1 MTQPSRDSAVTLASA
16 PGKVLVVG
24 GYLVLERDYSGLVV
38 GTDACLYAAVQTQI
52 LDFPAIRS
60 LEEGDVP
67 ISVVSPQFTSAW
79 WRYSYS
85 TKHSSLTQLDSAD
98 GETNSFVQVVLNATL
113 GLVNAYA
120 PGKVQDLAASSVPGG
135 GGRRGLKIVLSADND
150 FYSQRETLAKLGAG
164 LSSESLRSLPR
175 MCETGTT
182 LANVHKTGLGSSAA
196 MVSSL
201 VAAILVHF
209 GVVSPSDLQPG
220 HGSGE
225 PGPARSRK
233 LIHNVAQYAHC
244 LAQGKVGSGFDVSA
258 AVYGSHVY
266 RRFSPAVLETAMA
279 ECSSVEDVK
288 QATSPDNPEWNSD
301 VSPVVIPPRL
311 VLRLADVDA
320 GSNTPSMVKK
330 VLQWQKAYPDAARDL
345 WSKLDA
351 ANNRIRLIWSQLNDA
366 FTADS
371 ASYNAALDWCAAR
384 KSSEWKGE
392 SADPP
397 LQSTARKLLAELAE
411 ATLSVRALQRQLGEN
426 AEVPIEP
433 PKQTRLLDACME
445 VPGVCMAAVPGAG
458 GYDAIFCVTL
468 SPAASHA
475 VEEVW
480 SSWEEMSVGPLLAN
494 QASGGVSTLDVAAY
508 PEISSHL

>member
-1 MTQPSRDSAVTLASA
+1 MTQPSLDNAVTLASA

-24 GYLVLERDYSGLVV
+24 GYLVLEHAYSGLVV
-38 GTDACLYAAVQTQI
+38 GTDACLYAAVQTQV
-52 LDFPAIRS
+52 LDFPGASS
-60 LEEGDVP
+60 LGECDVP
-67 ISVVSPQFTSAW
+67 IFVVSPQFTSAW
-79 WRYSYS
+79 WRYSYN
-85 TKHSSLTQLDSAD
+85 TKSSSLTQLDSAD
-98 GETNSFVQVVLNATL
+98 GGSNSFVQVVLESTL
-113 GLVNAYA
+113 VLANAYA
-120 PGKVQDLAASSVPGG
+120 AGKVQDLAAGSASGC

-150 FYSQRETLAKLGAG
+150 FYSQRETLAKLGTG

-209 GVVSPSDLQPG
+209 GVVSRCDLQSERG
-220 HGSGE
+220 GE
-225 PGPARSRK
+225 PEQVRSRK

-279 ECSSVEDVK
+279 ECSSVDDIK
-288 QATSPDNPEWNSD
+288 QATSPDNPGWNSD
-301 VSPVVIPPRL
+301 VMPVAIPPRL

-330 VLQWQKAYPDAARDL
+330 VLLWQKANPNEASDL
-345 WSKLDA
+345 WTRLDG
-351 ANNRIRLIWSQLNDA
+351 ANTRIRSIWDQLNKA
-366 FTADS
+366 FSADS
-371 ASYNAALDWCAAR
+371 ADYDAALDWCAAH
-384 KSSEWKGE
+384 KSAGWK
-392 SADPP
+392 SAPE
-397 LQSTARKLLAELAE
+397 LHNSQTHKLLAELVE
-411 ATLSVRALQRQLGEN
+411 ATLNVRALQRQLGEY
-426 AEVPIEP
+426 AQVPIEP

-445 VPGVCMAAVPGAG
+445 VPGVCMTAVPGAG

-468 SPAASHA
+468 SPTASRA
-475 VEEVW
+475 VEDVW
-480 SSWEEMSVGPLLAN
+480 SSWDEMSVGPLLAN
-494 QASGGVSTLDVAAY
+494 QASGGVRILDAAAY
-508 PEISSHL
+508 PEVTSHL